1 MSKRA
6 SVAGNNIKTVVRKE
20 RDFYATPQKAVEPL
34 VNHIE
39 GSSTFIEPCAGNGA
53 LIEPMVS

>member
-6 SVAGNNIKTVVRKE
+6 SVSGNNIKPVVRKE

-39 GSSTFIEPCAGNGA
+39 GSSTFIEPYLG
-53 LIEPMVS
+53 VS